1 MVPWSSALCLNLP
14 VAVLVCTIRGSVGVC
29 SHWGGRS
36 SPPWAGFYFKL
47 LEGGARDASCI
58 WSSFVTNVSPRYKEE
73 HVVVATGPG
82 GLCRAIS
89 CIRVVCPPSLPVVWQ
104 CNKPCSVPHA
114 ESKHHV
120 LGGSTELFGICLAV
134 LSCSRHIGRY
144 HPLLPVLVDV

>member
-1 MVPWSSALCLNLP
+1 MAVP
-14 VAVLVCTIRGSVGVC
+14 VCTIRGPVAVC
-29 SHWGGRS
+29 SYWDGES
-36 SPPWAGFYFKL
+36 SPPWAGFCFKL

-58 WSSFVTNVSPRYKEE
+58 WLSFVTNVSPHYKEA

-82 GLCRAIS
+82 RLCHAIS
-89 CIRVVCPPSLPVVWQ
+89 CIRIVYPLSLPVVWQ
-104 CNKPCSVPHA
+104 CNKPCSVPHT

-134 LSCSRHIGRY
+134 LSCSRHTGRY